1 MWMFIIIIV
10 RNERD
15 VKNINFDYY
24 TKKLLEQMMYP
35 DISDKTC

>member
-1 MWMFIIIIV
+1 MWMFIIIV
-10 RNERD
+10 RNEHD

-24 TKKLLEQMMYP
+24 KEKLPGQMMYP